1 MTELSNNLHYLL
13 FLVRLFNIHELC
25 AMKSKKLFSWFRKT
39 ALAEG
44 ISFLLLLGI
53 AMPLKYAAGLPIAVL
68 IAGSIHGALFLAFI
82 ALLYMVKDQYNKS
95 FGWAF
100 KAFLSSIIPFGTF
113 YMDKEWKKEEM
124 AIAE

>member
-1 MTELSNNLHYLL
+1 
-13 FLVRLFNIHELC
+13 
-25 AMKSKKLFSWFRKT
+25 MKSKKLFSWFRKT

-44 ISFLLLLGI
+44 ISFLLLLGV

-82 ALLYMVKDQYNKS
+82 ALLYMVKDQHNKS

-113 YMDKEWKKEEM
+113 VMDKEWKKEEM
-124 AIAE
+124 AITE